1 MRIGPLR
8 KQLSMQSRSTAEDSY
23 GQPTETFTE
32 YKVVWGSI
40 NPVSGSEIISGQ
52 QQSGEI
58 THKVNIRHNTSVVIT
73 DRVVFESRTF
83 EIIFIRNVQE
93 RNHWQEL
100 LCKEV
105 V

>member
-8 KQLSMQSRSTAEDSY
+8 KQLSLRSRSTTKDDY
-23 GQPTETFTE
+23 GQGTETFTE
-32 YKVVWGSI
+32 YKVVWGSVD
-40 NPVSGSEIISGQ
+40 PASGSEIISGQ

-58 THKVNIRHNTSVVIT
+58 THKIKTRHNTSVVIT
-73 DRVVFESRTF
+73 DRIVFDSRTF

>member
-8 KQLSMQSRSTAEDSY
+8 KQLSMQSRATSGDSY
-23 GQPTETFTE
+23 GQGTETFTE

-40 NPVSGSEIISGQ
+40 DPVSGSEIISGQ

-58 THKVNIRHNTSVVIT
+58 THKLNIRHNTSVVIT
-73 DRVVFESRTF
+73 DRIIFEARTF
-83 EIIFIRNVQE
+83 EIIFIRDIQE
-93 RNHWQEL
+93 RKHWQEL